1 MECFL
6 KEQGYKLGQV
16 RKPTSSACYTHTFR
30 TQGSLRR
37 RFGAAY
43 NWYSVLYD
51 MAHAQIQAI
60 VDGACESSGVLRT
73 LETTPESSDVLHTL
87 GTTPERPDS
96 PGGSELPLAN
106 PEMRPTE
113 YLCQRCPLCFGGR
126 VCCELGDR

>member
-1 MECFL
+1 MESFL
-6 KEQGYKLGQV
+6 KDQGYKLGQV
-16 RKPTSSACYTHTFR
+16 RKPIGSACYTHRFR
-30 TQGSLRR
+30 TQGNLRR

-43 NWYSVLYD
+43 HWYSVLYD

-60 VDGACESSGVLRT
+60 VDGARESSSGLRT
-73 LETTPESSDVLHTL
+73 LETPPESS
-87 GTTPERPDS
+87 PDS

-126 VCCELGDR
+126 VCCDLGDR